1 MLKIRTPKTLSEDS
15 IKPTISANQSSSS
28 SPRPLPNRLLFKGPL
43 GGGRAGQV
51 FLAITTDG
59 RTVAV
64 KVANRNDDD
73 TGNEILALTRLQT
86 LPPNPFIISLVGKVE
101 YSADYAFII
110 MERCDADLQHV
121 LRARELGLE
130 QKNQSQSFSSSS
142 QTSIVTREQ
151 FRSGLPEADALV
163 IFRQIAK
170 AVKHCHKKKV
180 FHLDI
185 KAENVLLKFIQTPP
199 SSSSSSSS
207 ALGGSVTQ
215 TNGSIESSNIT
226 SKLPVMTEEVLT
238 SPSLYPFNPKLWE
251 IKLCDFG
258 SASLQKST
266 SRASGSVSY
275 AAPEVYPLISHLIHI
290 NDTPLPPGSHSST
303 VHAYLRMLYEE
314 GAAQW
319 NDGHPVVNMS
329 DSSGDSDP
337 DSRAKGNSK
346 PYSTTIGDD
355 ADGSDDEIDRA
366 HYEYDAAAADMWSL
380 GVLLYVILVGS
391 LPFEEASLHD
401 RNFNSLWQGTHKL
414 PDYLSTGAR
423 ELLKGL
429 LKVKPKDRFTIA
441 DVLRSPWV
449 SPFPSS
455 GDLNNHRDRIKIR
468 NVHVRAAAA
477 AATVQKRDPSRP
489 NHNNDIDDTDI
500 IFRNNSLQST
510 FPRSSPGP
518 GLYKEPLVSRQDKST
533 LGVSDVLPNSIAPSR
548 RPVVSMSKVTG
559 ISSSRLTDLIKSSDK
574 NTTNSTFG
582 VNTPSGSNVSRLRS
596 NTNVDLRS
604 LIGNDLPETKT
615 TDTSRVVFEE
625 TIPHTQAPVTVFTQ
639 QAPLSSVSN
648 TQPVSSV
655 VSVKPLLRINI
666 QRPTVD
672 DDDFV
677 RFDSTFLQASKVSQ
691 GSSNISPQ
699 SLFSHANSDI
709 FPSQTTTFSRQQ
721 VLVNSSQA
729 SHASLASVTS
739 SSVIPS
745 STILQEKV
753 ALLKP
758 ILNDDNK
765 VQISEHCNDQST
777 PSADSEASS
786 VSTGS
791 TLPLNVPLLRFSAC
805 PHLAS
810 RQARAGIGEG
820 FELHAEMH
828 DEKEGVMQSA
838 TGITDETSGE
848 ELTSEAETEGDDDSD
863 IYDM

>member
-1 MLKIRTPKTLSEDS
+1 
-15 IKPTISANQSSSS
+15 
-28 SPRPLPNRLLFKGPL
+28 
-43 GGGRAGQV
+43 
-51 FLAITTDG
+51 
-59 RTVAV
+59 
-64 KVANRNDDD
+64 
-73 TGNEILALTRLQT
+73 
-86 LPPNPFIISLVGKVE
+86 
-101 YSADYAFII
+101 
-110 MERCDADLQHV
+110 
-121 LRARELGLE
+121 
-130 QKNQSQSFSSSS
+130 
-142 QTSIVTREQ
+142 
-151 FRSGLPEADALV
+151 
-163 IFRQIAK
+163 
-170 AVKHCHKKKV
+170 
-180 FHLDI
+180 
-185 KAENVLLKFIQTPP
+185 
-199 SSSSSSSS
+199 
-207 ALGGSVTQ
+207 
-215 TNGSIESSNIT
+215 
-226 SKLPVMTEEVLT
+226 
-238 SPSLYPFNPKLWE
+238 
-251 IKLCDFG
+251 
-258 SASLQKST
+258 
-266 SRASGSVSY
+266 
-275 AAPEVYPLISHLIHI
+275 
-290 NDTPLPPGSHSST
+290 
-303 VHAYLRMLYEE
+303 
-314 GAAQW
+314 
-319 NDGHPVVNMS
+319 MS

-337 DSRAKGNSK
+337 DSRAKVNSK

-423 ELLKGL
+423 DLLKGL

-455 GDLNNHRDRIKIR
+455 GDLNNPRDRNKIR
-468 NVHVRAAAA
+468 NVHVRPAAA
-477 AATVQKRDPSRP
+477 AATDQKRDPSRP
-489 NHNNDIDDTDI
+489 NHINDMDNTDV

-518 GLYKEPLVSRQDKST
+518 GLYKEPLVSRQEKST
-533 LGVSDVLPNSIAPSR
+533 LGVSDIAPSR

-559 ISSSRLTDLIKSSDK
+559 VSSSRLTDLLKSSDK
-574 NTTNSTFG
+574 NTTNSTLG
-582 VNTPSGSNVSRLRS
+582 VNTPSGSNLSRLRS

-615 TDTSRVVFEE
+615 TDTNRAVFEE
-625 TIPHTQAPVTVFTQ
+625 INSHTQAPVTVCTQ
-639 QAPLSSVSN
+639 QAPMSSVSN

-677 RFDSTFLQASKVSQ
+677 RFDSTFLQASKASQ
-691 GSSNISPQ
+691 GSLNISPQ
-699 SLFSHANSDI
+699 SFFSHANSDSV
-709 FPSQTTTFSRQQ
+709 PTQTSTFSRQQ
-721 VLVNSSQA
+721 ALVNFSKTSQA
-729 SHASLASVTS
+729 SLSSVIS
-739 SSVIPS
+739 SSDIPS

-753 ALLKP
+753 ATVQP
-758 ILNDDNK
+758 ILNDDKK
-765 VQISEHCNDQST
+765 VQVSEHCHDQST

-791 TLPLNVPLLRFSAC
+791 TPLLNVPLLRFSAC

-820 FELHAEMH
+820 FELHAVMH

-838 TGITDETSGE
+838 TGVTDETSGE

-863 IYDM
+863 MYDM